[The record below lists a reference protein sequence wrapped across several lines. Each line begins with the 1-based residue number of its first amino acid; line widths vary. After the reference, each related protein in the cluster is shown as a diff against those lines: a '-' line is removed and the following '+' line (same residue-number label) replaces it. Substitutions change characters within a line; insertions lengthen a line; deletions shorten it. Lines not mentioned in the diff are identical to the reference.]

1 MCVHLLF
8 FTPHHTTPHHTT
20 PHHTTPHHTTPHH
33 TTPYTSPALLMLPHC
48 YGCQVLI
55 ASVDLGCSDEI
66 LTILAMLSAQNIFHR

>member
-1 MCVHLLF
+1 VCTCCFSHH
-8 FTPHHTTPHHTT
+8 TAPHHTTHKPRTAHVAT
-20 PHHTTPHHTTPHH
+20 
-33 TTPYTSPALLMLPHC
+33 LLWLSGADCLVLPHC